1 MVGKY
6 LGVPSRLQE
15 INERAQFIPSA
26 GHSLNLIGVHAADIS
41 LKVISF
47 FGVVQSILDY
57 FSESTS
63 RWEIIYVLFENSFE
77 NA

>member
-41 LKVISF
+41 L
-47 FGVVQSILDY
+47 
-57 FSESTS
+57 
-63 RWEIIYVLFENSFE
+63 
-77 NA
+77 